1 MAQSGG
7 TVLMTEGNH
16 KKEIIFFAIPVFIG
30 ALFQQMYNTVDSLI
44 VGRFLGADALA
55 AVSSTGALTFLLVGF
70 FWGFSNGAGV
80 LIARFIGARHKEKI
94 FHAVHTTIGVGLI
107 CGIAMTVLGI
117 VISPILLRI
126 MKTPESVYVEAKI
139 YLTIYFGGSFFLVMY
154 NMMVAI
160 LQAAGDSRHPLYYLV
175 ISSLTNIVL
184 DIVFIACF
192 RMGVEG
198 AALATILS
206 ECLSMLLCLQRLLR
220 TEEDYRLT
228 LSKIHFDRRCVMQII
243 HQGLP
248 TAFQSTVI
256 DIGNLLIQSYIN
268 SFGALAMAGI
278 GAYTKVEGF
287 CFLPVTSF
295 STAVTTFVSQNYG
308 AGRMDR
314 VRRGAFFSVL
324 CVVVMI
330 ESIGVV
336 MFLLAP
342 QLVGA
347 FSSNPSVIAFGVG
360 RAKVCC
366 LFYFLLGFSHIAS
379 AILRGLGKP
388 VTPTII
394 MMVCWC
400 AVRVASVLTIGRVFH
415 TIALSYW
422 LYPVTWALSTVLFVY
437 ILLRDTRQKA

>member
-1 MAQSGG
+1 
-7 TVLMTEGNH
+7 MTEGDY
-16 KKEIIFFAIPVFIG
+16 KKDIIFFAIPVFIG

-44 VGRFLGADALA
+44 VGNYLGPDALA

-80 LIARFIGARHKEKI
+80 IVARFIGARNEDRT
-94 FHAVHTTIGVGLI
+94 FHAVHTAMGVGLV
-107 CGIAMTVLGI
+107 CGALMTVLGVI
-117 VISPILLRI
+117 ISPILLRI
-126 MKTPESVYVEAKI
+126 MQTPQSVYVEAKT
-139 YLTIYFGGSFFLVMY
+139 YLTIYFAGSFFLVMY

-160 LQAAGDSRHPLYYLV
+160 LQAAGDSRHP
-175 ISSLTNIVL
+175 
-184 DIVFIACF
+184 
-192 RMGVEG
+192 MGVEG

-220 TEEDYRLT
+220 AEDSYRVDLR
-228 LSKIHFDRRCVMQII
+228 KIHFDRKCVRQII

-248 TAFQSTVI
+248 TAFQATVI

-308 AGRMDR
+308 AGRRDR
-314 VRRGAFFSVL
+314 VRKGAFFSIA
-324 CVVVMI
+324 CVVLMI
-330 ESIGVV
+330 EAIGVV

-347 FSSNPSVIAFGVG
+347 FSSDPSVIAYGVG
-360 RAKVCC
+360 RARVCC
-366 LFYFLLGFSHIAS
+366 LFYCVLGFSHISS
-379 AILRGLGKP
+379 AVLRGIDKP
-388 VTPTII
+388 VVPTVI

-400 AVRVASVLTIGRVFH
+400 AVRVASVLTIGQIWHHVE
-415 TIALSYW
+415 LSYW
-422 LYPVTWALSTVLFVY
+422 LYPVTWMLSTVLFII
-437 ILLRDTRQKA
+437 ILAKELRQRA